1 MMAMRLDRICHV
13 SLEREIS
20 PAAKGSSTQRGS
32 MIMKIANV
40 VSLGLLAAAFG
51 ASPAAAQAPADA
63 VMIVPGV
70 YTTPEISAK
79 CTAYARARTQ
89 PGEDQRRQTL
99 ALACAQKLW
108 AQEIK
113 KRKKS

>member
-1 MMAMRLDRICHV
+1 
-13 SLEREIS
+13 
-20 PAAKGSSTQRGS
+20 
-32 MIMKIANV
+32 MKIATAISV
-40 VSLGLLAAAFG
+40 VLLAGAFG
-51 ASPAAAQAPADA
+51 ASPAGAQAPADA
-63 VMIVPGV
+63 VMLVPGV

-79 CTAYARARTQ
+79 CSAYARARTQ

-113 KRKKS
+113 KKKKS

>member
-1 MMAMRLDRICHV
+1 
-13 SLEREIS
+13 
-20 PAAKGSSTQRGS
+20 

-40 VSLGLLAAAFG
+40 VSLALLAAAFG
-51 ASPAAAQAPADA
+51 ASPAGAQAPADA

-113 KRKKS
+113 KRKKT

>member
-1 MMAMRLDRICHV
+1 MMAMRVGRISHL
-13 SLEREIS
+13 SFKREIS
-20 PAAKGSSTQRGS
+20 RAAKESSTQRGS
-32 MIMKIANV
+32 MTMKIANV
-40 VSLGLLAAAFG
+40 VSLALLAAAFG
-51 ASPAAAQAPADA
+51 ASPAGAQAPADA

-113 KRKKS
+113 KRKKT